1 MPIQG
6 HSQTPRSQTTQS
18 AQRLF
23 RPLALSSLTVATG
36 VLLTLGHSP
45 TTPAWSNPSQ
55 AMQLAQV
62 PIGATVLNVN
72 PLAGS
77 DVVGGG
83 STATPL
89 KTIAFALT
97 QVKTGVPT
105 VVQLAPGS
113 YTADSGET
121 FPLKVKPNVTLLGD
135 ESTKG
140 QGILIQGTGKLLT
153 KALGSQDATISLD
166 KNSVLRGVTVTNLA
180 SRGTGVWVE
189 STNPVIANN
198 TFTNT
203 GREGIFITG
212 QGTPIIGSNLF
223 IKNTGNG
230 VSTLN
235 AAAGTVTNNLFQ
247 ENGYG
252 LAIGGNSTTL
262 VENNQITKNIAGF
275 YINADALPV
284 LRGNAITENKED
296 GILITTRANPD
307 LGTVTTNGK
316 NIVRGN
322 NTSKKTGVFDINNV
336 TKNTIAA
343 VGNDIDKTAGSI
355 DFTAITVPTPTPIPT
370 PLPTVTPTPLPT
382 VSPLPT
388 PTISPL
394 PTPTISPTPTPL
406 PTITPTPL
414 PTVSP
419 TPTPTATPGAVS
431 FKDVPANHWARG
443 FIETLAAQGVIS
455 GVGDGNFRPDAPVT
469 RAQFAALINK
479 AYAPAPVRAAIDFG
493 DVPSSYWA
501 FSAIQTASKG
511 GYMAGYAD
519 GTFKPEQNIPRV
531 QLVVAIANGVGYG
544 RQPADQTLLS
554 KLSDGATIPDY
565 GKNPVAAAMKRN
577 ILVNFPTPAAF
588 APNRPAT
595 RAEVAA
601 LIYQSLVDLGRVPVI
616 NSPYIFK
623 P

>member
-6 HSQTPRSQTTQS
+6 HSQIHRSSNPPAT
-18 AQRLF
+18 QRLF
-23 RPLALSSLTVATG
+23 RPLALSSLAVLTG
-36 VLLTLGHSP
+36 VAFTLGQSP
-45 TTPAWSNPSQ
+45 ATQ
-55 AMQLAQV
+55 AQLNATKAIQIAQIPV
-62 PIGATVLNVN
+62 GATVLNVN
-72 PLAGS
+72 PTAGT
-77 DVVGGG
+77 DAVGGG
-83 STATPL
+83 TIAAPF
-89 KTIAFALT
+89 KTIAFALA

-113 YTADSGET
+113 YTIASGET

-135 ESTKG
+135 EATKG

-153 KALGSQDATISLD
+153 KALGSQDATMSLD

-212 QGTPIIGSNLF
+212 QGTPVIGSNLF

-235 AAAGTVTNNLFQ
+235 TAAGTITNNLFQ

-252 LAIGGNSTTL
+252 LAIGGNSTTK
-262 VENNQITKNIAGF
+262 VENNQITKNIAGL
-275 YINADALPV
+275 YINADALPM

-307 LGTVTTNGK
+307 LGTATSNGS

-322 NTSKKTGVFDINNV
+322 NTSKKTGVFDINNA
-336 TKNTIAA
+336 TKNTIVAF
-343 VGNDIDKTAGSI
+343 GNDIDKITGPI
-355 DFTAITVPTPTPIPT
+355 DSTVVTLPTPTPIPT
-370 PLPTVTPTPLPT
+370 PSPTVTPTPLPT
-382 VSPLPT
+382 IVPTPTPTVSPTPSPTVSPLPT
-388 PTISPL
+388 PTVSPL
-394 PTPTISPTPTPL
+394 PTPTFP
-406 PTITPTPL
+406 
-414 PTVSP
+414 VP
-419 TPTPTATPGAVS
+419 TPTPTIAPGAVT
-431 FKDVPANHWARG
+431 FKDVPANHWAKG

-479 AYAPAPVRAAIDFG
+479 AYAPAPVRDAINFS

-519 GTFKPEQNIPRV
+519 LTFKPEQNIPRV
-531 QLVVAIANGVGYG
+531 QLVVAIANGIGYG
-544 RQPADQTLLS
+544 RQPADQTLLT
-554 KLSDGATIPDY
+554 KISDGASVPDY
-565 GKNPVAAAMKRN
+565 AKNPVSAAIKRN
-577 ILVNFPTPAAF
+577 ILVNFPTPATF
-588 APNRPAT
+588 GPNRQAT

-601 LIYQSLVDLGRVPVI
+601 LIYQSLVDLGRVPAS

>member
-6 HSQTPRSQTTQS
+6 HSQIHRSSVNQS

-23 RPLALSSLTVATG
+23 RPLALSSLAVLTG
-36 VLLTLGHSP
+36 VGLTIGQSP
-45 TTPAWSNPSQ
+45 ATQ
-55 AMQLAQV
+55 AQFNATKAIQIAQIPV
-62 PIGATVLNVN
+62 GATVLNVN
-72 PLAGS
+72 STTGT

-83 STATPL
+83 SAAAPF
-89 KTIAFALT
+89 KTIAFALA
-97 QVKTGVPT
+97 QVKTGVST

-113 YTADSGET
+113 YTSATGET
-121 FPLKVKPNVTLLGD
+121 FPLKLKPNVTLLGD
-135 ESTKG
+135 EATKG
-140 QGILIQGTGKLLT
+140 QGILIQGSGKLLT
-153 KALGSQDATISLD
+153 KALGSQDATMSLD
-166 KNSVLRGVTVTNLA
+166 KNSVLRGVTVTNLV

-212 QGTPIIGSNLF
+212 QGTPVIGSNIF

-230 VSTLN
+230 ISAINT
-235 AAAGTVTNNLFQ
+235 AAGTVTNNLFQ

-252 LAIGGNSTTL
+252 LAIGGNATTL

-275 YINADALPV
+275 YINASAVPV
-284 LRGNAITENKED
+284 LRGNSVTENKDD
-296 GILITTRANPD
+296 GILITTLANPD
-307 LGTVTTNGK
+307 LGTEANNGK

-322 NTSKKTGVFDINNV
+322 NTNKKPGVFDITNA

-343 VGNDIDKTAGSI
+343 FGNDVDKTNGPI
-355 DFTAITVPTPTPIPT
+355 NFTAVTVPTPTPIPT

-382 VSPLPT
+382 VSPTPT
-388 PTISPL
+388 PT
-394 PTPTISPTPTPL
+394 PTPTVSPLPTPTPL
-406 PTITPTPL
+406 PTISPTPL
-414 PTVSP
+414 PTVTP
-419 TPTPTATPGAVS
+419 TPTPTPGAVS

-479 AYAPAPVRAAIDFG
+479 AYAPTAVREAINFS
-493 DVPSSYWA
+493 DVPSNYWA

-511 GYMAGYAD
+511 GYMAGFAD
-519 GTFKPEQNIPRV
+519 STFKPEQNIPRV
-531 QLVVAIANGVGYG
+531 QLVVAIANGIGYG
-544 RQPADQTLLS
+544 RQPADQTLLT
-554 KLSDGATIPDY
+554 KLSDGSSVPDY
-565 GKNPVAAAMKRN
+565 AKNPVSAAIRRN
-577 ILVNFPTPAAF
+577 ILVNFPTPATF
-588 APNRPAT
+588 GPNRQAT

-601 LIYQSLVDLGRVPVI
+601 LIYQSLVDLGRVPAS

>member
-6 HSQTPRSQTTQS
+6 HAQINRSSVAQS

-23 RPLALSSLTVATG
+23 RPLALSGLAVLTG
-36 VLLTLGHSP
+36 VAFTLGQSP
-45 TTPAWSNPSQ
+45 ATQ
-55 AMQLAQV
+55 AQRNATKALQIAQIPV
-62 PIGATVLNVN
+62 GATVLNVN
-72 PLAGS
+72 PTAGT
-77 DVVGGG
+77 DAVGGG
-83 STATPL
+83 TIAAPF
-89 KTIAFALT
+89 KTIAFALA
-97 QVKTGVPT
+97 QVKTGVAT

-113 YTADSGET
+113 YTVASGET

-135 ESTKG
+135 EATKG
-140 QGILIQGTGKLLT
+140 QGILIQGSGKLLT
-153 KALGSQDATISLD
+153 KALGSQDATMSMD
-166 KNSVLRGVTVTNLA
+166 KNSVLRGVTVTNLV
-180 SRGTGVWVE
+180 SRGTGVWIE

-212 QGTPIIGSNLF
+212 QGTPVIGSNLF

-230 VSTLN
+230 ISAINT
-235 AAAGTVTNNLFQ
+235 AAGTVTNNLFQ

-252 LAIGGNSTTL
+252 LAIGGNATTK

-275 YINADALPV
+275 YINADAMPM

-307 LGTVTTNGK
+307 LGTATSNGS
-316 NIVRGN
+316 NIARGN
-322 NTSKKTGVFDINNV
+322 NTSKKTGVFDINNA
-336 TKNTIAA
+336 TKNVIAA
-343 VGNDIDKTAGSI
+343 VGNDIDKIAGPI
-355 DFTAITVPTPTPIPT
+355 DFAATTVPTPTPIPT

-382 VSPLPT
+382 VSPTPT
-388 PTISPL
+388 PTVSPL
-394 PTPTISPTPTPL
+394 PTPTPL
-406 PTITPTPL
+406 PTIVPTPL

-419 TPTPTATPGAVS
+419 TPIPTATPGAVT
-431 FKDVPANHWARG
+431 FKDVPANHWAKG

-479 AYAPAPVRAAIDFG
+479 AYAPAPVREAINFV

-501 FSAIQTASKG
+501 FNAIQTASKG
-511 GYMAGYAD
+511 GYMAGYA
-519 GTFKPEQNIPRV
+519 GGAFKPEQNIPRV
-531 QLVVAIANGVGYG
+531 QLVVAIANGIGYG
-544 RQPADQTLLS
+544 RQPADQTLLT
-554 KLSDGATIPDY
+554 KLSDGASVPDY
-565 GKNPVAAAMKRN
+565 AKNPVAAAIKRN
-577 ILVNFPTPAAF
+577 ILVNFPTPASF
-588 APNRPAT
+588 APNREAT

-601 LIYQSLVDLGRVPVI
+601 LIYQSLVDLGRVPAS

>member
-6 HSQTPRSQTTQS
+6 HSQINRSSVAQS
-18 AQRLF
+18 AQQLF
-23 RPLALSSLTVATG
+23 RPLALSSLAVLTG
-36 VLLTLGHSP
+36 VGLTIGQSP
-45 TTPAWSNPSQ
+45 ATQ
-55 AMQLAQV
+55 AQLNATKAIQIAQIPV
-62 PIGATVLNVN
+62 GATVLNVN
-72 PLAGS
+72 STTGT

-83 STATPL
+83 SEAAPF
-89 KTIAFALT
+89 KTIAFAFA
-97 QVKTGVPT
+97 QVKAGAPT

-113 YTADSGET
+113 YTSATGET
-121 FPLKVKPNVTLLGD
+121 FPLKLKPNVTLLGD
-135 ESTKG
+135 EAAKG
-140 QGILIQGTGKLLT
+140 QGILIQGSGKLLT
-153 KALGSQDATISLD
+153 KALGSQDATMSMD
-166 KNSVLRGVTVTNLA
+166 KNSVLRGVTVTNLV

-212 QGTPIIGSNLF
+212 QGTPVIGSNIF

-230 VSTLN
+230 ISAINT
-235 AAAGTVTNNLFQ
+235 AAGTVTNNLFQ

-252 LAIGGNSTTL
+252 LAIGGNATTL

-275 YINADALPV
+275 YINASAVPV
-284 LRGNAITENKED
+284 LRGNSVTENKDD
-296 GILITTRANPD
+296 GILITTLANPD
-307 LGTVTTNGK
+307 LGTATSNGN

-322 NTSKKTGVFDINNV
+322 NTNKKPGVFDITNA

-343 VGNDIDKTAGSI
+343 IGNDVDKTSGPL
-355 DFTAITVPTPTPIPT
+355 DFTAVTVPTPTPIPT
-370 PLPTVTPTPLPT
+370 PLPTVTPTPVPTISPLPTPTIVPTPT

-388 PTISPL
+388 PTIA
-394 PTPTISPTPTPL
+394 
-406 PTITPTPL
+406 PTPL
-414 PTVSP
+414 PTV
-419 TPTPTATPGAVS
+419 TPTPVPTPPTGAAS
-431 FKDVPANHWARG
+431 FKDVPADHWARG

-479 AYAPAPVRAAIDFG
+479 AYAPAPVREAISFS

-501 FSAIQTASKG
+501 FNAIQTASKG
-511 GYMAGYAD
+511 GYMAGYAG

-531 QLVVAIANGVGYG
+531 QLVVAIANGIGYG
-544 RQPADQTLLS
+544 RQPADQTLLT
-554 KLSDGATIPDY
+554 KISDGASVPDY
-565 GKNPVAAAMKRN
+565 AKNPVAAAIKRN
-577 ILVNFPTPAAF
+577 ILVNFPTPATF

-601 LIYQSLVDLGRVPVI
+601 LIYQSLVDLGRVPAS

>member
-36 VLLTLGHSP
+36 VLLTLGHLP
-45 TTPAWSNPSQ
+45 ATPAWSNPPQ

-72 PLAGS
+72 PLSGS
-77 DVVGGG
+77 DMVGGG
-83 STATPL
+83 SATAPL
-89 KTIAFALT
+89 KTIAFALA
-97 QVKTGVPT
+97 QVKTGVPM
-105 VVQLAPGS
+105 VIQLAPGS
-113 YTADSGET
+113 YTKESGET
-121 FPLKVKPNVTLLGD
+121 FPLKLKPNVTLLGD
-135 ESTKG
+135 EATKG
-140 QGILIQGTGKLLT
+140 QGILIQGAGKLLT
-153 KALGSQDATISLD
+153 KALGSQDTTISMD

-180 SRGTGVWVE
+180 QRGTGVWVE

-198 TFTNT
+198 TFANS
-203 GREGIFITG
+203 GREGIFVTG
-212 QGTPIIGSNLF
+212 QGTPLIGSNIFL
-223 IKNTGNG
+223 KNVGNG
-230 VSTLN
+230 LSIIDS
-235 AAAGTVTNNLFQ
+235 AAGTVTGNLFQ
-247 ENGYG
+247 ENGFG
-252 LAIGGNSTTL
+252 LSIGGAATTEL
-262 VENNQITKNIAGF
+262 QNNQIVKNISGIV
-275 YINADALPV
+275 INKDARPI
-284 LRGNAITENKED
+284 LRGNTITENQES
-296 GILITTRANPD
+296 GIFIGTNGNPD
-307 LGTVTTNGK
+307 LGTTNAAG
-316 NIVRGN
+316 NNRIRGN
-322 NTSKKTGVFDINNV
+322 NTAKKPKVFDIENS
-336 TKNTIAA
+336 TANTIAA
-343 VGNDIDKTAGSI
+343 VGNDIDKISGPI
-355 DFTAITVPTPTPIPT
+355 DFSAVAVPTPTPIPT
-370 PLPTVTPTPLPT
+370 PSPTVTPSPLPTPTPTPTVKPTPTPTVTPTPLPTPSPLPTVTPTPLPT
-382 VSPLPT
+382 VT
-388 PTISPL
+388 
-394 PTPTISPTPTPL
+394 PTPTP
-406 PTITPTPL
+406 
-414 PTVSP
+414 S
-419 TPTPTATPGAVS
+419 AVT
-431 FKDVPANHWARG
+431 FKDVPANHWAKG
-443 FIETLAAQGVIS
+443 FIETLAAQGVIT
-455 GVGDGNFRPDAPVT
+455 GIGDGTFRPDAPVT

-479 AYAPAPVRAAIDFG
+479 AYAPTPVREAINFS

-519 GTFKPEQNIPRV
+519 STFKPEQNIPRV

-554 KLSDGATIPDY
+554 QLSDGASIPDY

-616 NSPYIFK
+616 SSPYIFK